1 MSQEEKRFM
10 TVTDLAKRL
19 GLSTDTLY
27 RMERRDQL
35 PKRVKIG
42 PRWMWW
48 RPSIDA
54 WERERLTQAGIK
66 P

>member
-1 MSQEEKRFM
+1 MSQEEKRYM
-10 TVTDLAKRL
+10 TVADLSRRL
-19 GLSTDTLY
+19 GLSTDTLH
-27 RMERRDQL
+27 RMEKRREL
-35 PKRVKIG
+35 PPRVQIG
-42 PRWMWW
+42 PRRMWW